1 MNQRPKCDNS
11 NYKVLGENVGVSL
24 HDLILRK
31 SFLNGAKRASNNN
44 KNINK
49 LDFIK
54 IKTFCASKDTMKKKF
69 KLKNR
74 MEKIFTNLFGGK
86 GVVSILF
93 KELLQ
98 PNNKKTNSS
107 IF

>member
-11 NYKVLGENVGVSL
+11 NYKVLGENVSVSH
-24 HDLILRK
+24 HDPILGK
-31 SFLNGAKRASNNN
+31 SFLNDTKRASNNN

-54 IKTFCASKDTMKKKF
+54 IKTFVPQRTLWKKIF
-69 KLKNR
+69 KPKNR
-74 MEKIFTNLFGGK
+74 MEKIFTNLVGGN

-98 PNNKKTNSS
+98 PNNKKEK
-107 IF
+107 